1 MGTMRRTTAAL
12 ILCALLTACS
22 HGDDGTPSASP
33 STGTTPPP
41 ATSTSAAP
49 TSTCPSQ
56 PDPGART
63 VITATVAA
71 GKVTTA
77 HAQWSVKV
85 GTQVRVAVTADVAD
99 EVHVHGYDLKQDTTV
114 GCPTAIDFTANIPG
128 SVEVELEDAGLT
140 LFEIKAS

>member
-1 MGTMRRTTAAL
+1 MRRTTAGL
-12 ILCALLTACS
+12 ILCTLLTACS
-22 HGDDGTPSASP
+22 NGDKGTPSASP

-49 TSTCPSQ
+49 TTSSTCPSQ
-56 PDPGART
+56 PDPGSRT
-63 VITATVAA
+63 LITATVTG

-77 HAQWSVKV
+77 HAQWSVKL
-85 GTQVRVAVTADVAD
+85 GTPVRVAVTADVAD
-99 EVHVHGYDLKQDTTV
+99 EVHVHGYNLKQDTTV

-128 SVEVELEDAGLT
+128 SVEVELESKGLT